1 MRRWWENLPDR
12 DRRALA
18 MIAMALAFAVVWFG
32 AWEPLQKDKQRN
44 RELLVQK
51 EELLNWMQGASA
63 EAKALAGSR
72 VVRPATSPEGGSL
85 LATVDRTVTQANLKS
100 TVKRIEPEGSNKA
113 RLWMEEGSFDRMVA
127 WLVDLQRSQGVAIEE
142 IRVDAK
148 ADDGT
153 VNARLTLQRGEAD
166 S

>member
-1 MRRWWENLPDR
+1 M
-12 DRRALA
+12 
-18 MIAMALAFAVVWFG
+18 
-32 AWEPLQKDKQRN
+32 
-44 RELLVQK
+44 
-51 EELLNWMQGASA
+51 
-63 EAKALAGSR
+63 
-72 VVRPATSPEGGSL
+72 